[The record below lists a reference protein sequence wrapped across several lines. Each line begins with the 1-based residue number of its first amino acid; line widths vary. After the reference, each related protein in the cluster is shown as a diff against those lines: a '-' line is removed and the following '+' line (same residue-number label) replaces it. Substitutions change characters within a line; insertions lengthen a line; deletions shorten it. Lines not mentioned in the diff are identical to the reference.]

1 MEFEALAAAHDHRRV
16 FFFADF
22 LSNLSRCCFFVCI
35 PSAIVG
41 EKKKN
46 RKKKNRK
53 QKKDL

>member
-53 QKKDL
+53 KKKDL